1 MWSSFS
7 WSTREKEENL
17 LLLGLLGEKDGLD
30 VGEDTTLGDG
40 DTREKLVQLLVITD
54 GELEM
59 SGDDS
64 GLLVV
69 TGSVASQLED
79 LSSEVLK
86 DSSQVDGSTSTH
98 ALSIVAFAQETVDTS
113 NGELKSRAAGSALG
127 LSLRLSSFATARHD
141 VCLLCERERKFQQ
154 RVWLIFSRFCAKAY
168 FYIRAPDRRRKNVAS
183 EKFHSPKL
191 TLADQSEVAIGAI
204 SLRGSG
210 AFK

>member
-1 MWSSFS
+1 MIARYLSLA
-7 WSTREKEENL
+7 L
-17 LLLGLLGEKDGLD
+17 LRLLGEEDGLD
-30 VGEDTTLGDG
+30 VGEDTALGNG
-40 DTREKLVQLLVITD
+40 DTAQQLVQLLVIPD
-54 GELEM
+54 GQLQVA
-59 SGDDS
+59 GDDP

-141 VCLLCERERKFQQ
+141 VCL
-154 RVWLIFSRFCAKAY
+154 
-168 FYIRAPDRRRKNVAS
+168 
-183 EKFHSPKL
+183 
-191 TLADQSEVAIGAI
+191 
-204 SLRGSG
+204 
-210 AFK
+210 

>member
-86 DSSQVDGSTSTH
+86 DSSQVDGGTSTH
-98 ALSIVAFAQETVDTS
+98 ALSVVAFAQETVDTS
-113 NGELKSRAAGSALG
+113 NGELETRAAGSALR
-127 LSLRLSSFATARHD
+127 LSLAFPPLPRPDMML
-141 VCLLCERERKFQQ
+141 VC
-154 RVWLIFSRFCAKAY
+154 
-168 FYIRAPDRRRKNVAS
+168 S
-183 EKFHSPKL
+183 ECVGK
-191 TLADQSEVAIGAI
+191 I
-204 SLRGSG
+204 SVKRY
-210 AFK
+210 